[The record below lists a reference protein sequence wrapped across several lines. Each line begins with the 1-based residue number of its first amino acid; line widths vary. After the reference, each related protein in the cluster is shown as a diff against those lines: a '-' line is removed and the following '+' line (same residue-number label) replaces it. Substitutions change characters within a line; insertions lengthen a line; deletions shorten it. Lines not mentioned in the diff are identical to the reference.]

1 MSDSHKA
8 ALAKGREEG
17 RIVRAY
23 LEALETTKPRRGR
36 KRTVESIR
44 KKLAAIEKE
53 LTSASPLNRLHLV
66 QEQRDLEDELAH
78 SGQSVDVA
86 ALEKD
91 FVRVAKDYSARKGLS
106 YSAWRAVGVSAQVLE
121 RASIPRTRN

>member
-17 RIVRAY
+17 RVVRAY

-53 LTSASPLNRLHLV
+53 GFSPRYLMV
-66 QEQRDLEDELAH
+66 DGEWRDHERW
-78 SGQSVDVA
+78 
-86 ALEKD
+86 AL
-91 FVRVAKDYSARKGLS
+91 
-106 YSAWRAVGVSAQVLE
+106 
-121 RASIPRTRN
+121 RNTAME

>member
-36 KRTVESIR
+36 KRTVDSIR
-44 KKLAAIEKE
+44 KKLTAIEKE
-53 LTSASPLNRLHLV
+53 LASASPLNRLHLV

-91 FVRVAKDYSARKGLS
+91 FIRVAKNYSVRKGLS

-121 RASIPRTRN
+121 KAGIARTRT